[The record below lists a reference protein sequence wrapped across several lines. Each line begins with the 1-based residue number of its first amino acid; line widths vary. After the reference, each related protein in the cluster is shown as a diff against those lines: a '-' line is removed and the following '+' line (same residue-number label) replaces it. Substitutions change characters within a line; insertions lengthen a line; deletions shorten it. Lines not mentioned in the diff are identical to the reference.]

1 MENKQ
6 LINDSSDLTLFLEE
20 CLKNQNI
27 ENKLF
32 LKRFKAI
39 KNILT
44 ILIGI
49 IILLKGL
56 ILLRIS

>member
-1 MENKQ
+1 MENNQ

-32 LKRFKAI
+32 IKKFKLFSI
-39 KNILT
+39 FSIDKQITPTLVGVKT
-44 ILIGI
+44 
-49 IILLKGL
+49 
-56 ILLRIS
+56 